1 MLGRL
6 HQVREQLDAARSE
19 EHGAKKLLAA
29 GERVLTKVVQ
39 EKKKLQDSNSKLGE
53 ELKDVRAQLAD
64 SVKEN
69 KKLRGGIFS
78 TWPLLSY
85 NSLEVTVAD
94 IAVIAGVLTNRP
106 EEEVSGSS
114 SDLLQGLSQL
124 HEQARQAMRS
134 VAKAL
139 WPSDSPPG
147 SMEKL
152 VELFK
157 GARRRIRLW
166 KISACR
172 EGARE
177 AWAMVKTRYTK
188 LDPNHM
194 ARVGPVGPNGEEIP
208 VSIVYDQVEVAAK
221 YSQQDC
227 KLDCLL
233 EGVEEEVFESK

>member
-1 MLGRL
+1 MCSDLPL
-6 HQVREQLDAARSE
+6 YSSASE
-19 EHGAKKLLAA
+19 GTDRIMSV
-29 GERVLTKVVQ
+29 GILT
-39 EKKKLQDSNSKLGE
+39 G
-53 ELKDVRAQLAD
+53 
-64 SVKEN
+64 
-69 KKLRGGIFS
+69 
-78 TWPLLSY
+78 
-85 NSLEVTVAD
+85 
-94 IAVIAGVLTNRP
+94 RP

-152 VELFK
+152 GELFK
-157 GARRRIRLW
+157 GARWRIRLW
-166 KISACR
+166 KISAYR

-188 LDPNHM
+188 MDPNHM
-194 ARVGPVGPNGEEIP
+194 ARVGPLGSNGEEIP
-208 VSIVYDQVEVAAK
+208 VSLVYDQVEVAAK

-227 KLDCLL
+227 MLDRLL
-233 EGVEEEVFESK
+233 DGIEEEVFESK